1 MYYALLRAP
10 KCRETMDIESNFTG
24 KYSIVYAV
32 CMPLVFRNG
41 FTDIFSAGK
50 LNEKTV

>member
-1 MYYALLRAP
+1 MYYALPRAP
-10 KCRETMDIESNFTG
+10 KCWEIMDIEINFTG

-41 FTDIFSAGK
+41 FTDICGAGK